1 MIIGAGL
8 LAWSA
13 LAFVRKRR
21 DWRSQLAEVEASE

>member
-1 MIIGAGL
+1 L
-8 LAWSA
+8 LVWSA